1 MIVTYQY
8 EGKDNRGNPIYDE
21 NGNPVIY
28 TGTNEYYY
36 GNVHFEDGETIEIK
50 FPKTTTGVDI
60 GSGWMTKI
68 TYIWNLLPFIGT
80 YKSSSGKQIDI
91 SKSGALVQ
99 YLENA
104 QGYSYTTAMDG
115 FITFYSNDK
124 ITAKFGEFDNN
135 YNRTIH
141 NIDFL
146 LSENRYIFELNGN
159 TYTQE

>member
-1 MIVTYQY
+1 
-8 EGKDNRGNPIYDE
+8 
-21 NGNPVIY
+21 
-28 TGTNEYYY
+28 
-36 GNVHFEDGETIEIK
+36 
-50 FPKTTTGVDI
+50 
-60 GSGWMTKI
+60 MTKI

-124 ITAKFGEFDNN
+124 ITAKFVEFDNN